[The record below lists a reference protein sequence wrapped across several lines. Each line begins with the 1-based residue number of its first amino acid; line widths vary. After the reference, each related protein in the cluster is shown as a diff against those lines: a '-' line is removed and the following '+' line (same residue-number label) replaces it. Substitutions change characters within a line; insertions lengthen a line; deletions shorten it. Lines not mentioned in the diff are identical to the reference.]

1 MNSVERQNKKY
12 EDLRLAINEAIVK
25 SRKVSQIIKRI
36 QADDMLSDLCKYE
49 LVLKIGNIIHHLQN
63 KRAKKNPSV

>member
-1 MNSVERQNKKY
+1 MSSDEEHGKNF

-25 SRKVSQIIKRI
+25 NRKVSKIIKRI
-36 QADDMLSDLCKYE
+36 QADNMLSDLCNYE
-49 LVLKIGNIIHHLQN
+49 LILKVRNIIHHLQN

>member
-1 MNSVERQNKKY
+1 MISVEKHEKNF

-25 SRKVSQIIKRI
+25 NRKVSQIIKRI
-36 QADDMLSDLCKYE
+36 QADDMLSDLSNYE
-49 LVLKIGNIIHHLQN
+49 LILKVRNIIHHMQN

>member
-1 MNSVERQNKKY
+1 MNNIERHNKKY

-25 SRKVSQIIKRI
+25 SRKVSKIIKRI
-36 QADDMLSDLCKYE
+36 QADDMLSDLGNYE
-49 LVLKIGNIIHHLQN
+49 LILKIRNIIHHMQT